1 MEVDALSSVADI
13 TGSVCGVGAAAEGR
27 GDATGSVCAVDA
39 AAEIGVDTAAMDGEE
54 ATLLEA

>member
-27 GDATGSVCAVDA
+27 EG
-39 AAEIGVDTAAMDGEE
+39 